1 MAFPSWILS
10 VVLSIILHRYNS
22 IHMKALS
29 FYQPNK
35 ALLKAIA
42 KEFKALRLAKNLTF
56 EELSELCGLH
66 EKYLQ
71 TISRNRHGTELK
83 KIMMNNYRNV

>member
-1 MAFPSWILS
+1 
-10 VVLSIILHRYNS
+10 
-22 IHMKALS
+22 MKAMS
-29 FYQPNK
+29 FYKPDT

-42 KEFKALRLAKNLTF
+42 KELKAIRQAKKLTF

-71 TISRNRHGTELK
+71 TIERDARNISISVFVQIAKALHSSPVKLLDKALRAK
-83 KIMMNNYRNV
+83 